1 MNQQE
6 IIEFVLEKLRENWNA
21 VFKSASSILSVINE
35 NGFNFDQVDSAA
47 NPSITQIIVI
57 LKQTND
63 VFSAMETILPH
74 LNASSNQ
81 RYEFERTLLNSRQ
94 MVLHMEQI
102 MLAMQKGDDEECL
115 RLQQILKT
123 QACI

>member
-57 LKQTND
+57 LKQAND

-94 MVLHMEQI
+94 MVLYMEQI

-115 RLQQILKT
+115 RLQKILKT

>member
-115 RLQQILKT
+115 RLQQMLKT